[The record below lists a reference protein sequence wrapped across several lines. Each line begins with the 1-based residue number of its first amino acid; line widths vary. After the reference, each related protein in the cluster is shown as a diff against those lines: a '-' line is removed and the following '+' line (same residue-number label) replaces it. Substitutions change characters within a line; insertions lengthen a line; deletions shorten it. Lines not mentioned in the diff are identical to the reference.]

1 MYDRKAGR
9 NKGFGYVRFHDPSV
23 IRDILLIRPHVIDG
37 KAVDVKECLPRSVTD
52 VRNIQYL
59 YCNFGRS

>member
-52 VRNIQYL
+52 VH
-59 YCNFGRS
+59 NFFKRL